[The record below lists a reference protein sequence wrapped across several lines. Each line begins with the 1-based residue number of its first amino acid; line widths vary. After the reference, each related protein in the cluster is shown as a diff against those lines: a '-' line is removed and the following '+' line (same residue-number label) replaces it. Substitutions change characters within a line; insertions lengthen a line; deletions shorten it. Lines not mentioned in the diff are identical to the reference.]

1 MHHHEPYEHMGVEQ
15 RARRQRL
22 RAHGRQL
29 GDRRDAR
36 SGSRTIDRLV
46 HECAYEHWHGM
57 LFARF
62 LAENRLL
69 IEPEMEIAVTLEE
82 CEDLGKEAGIDKW
95 AMAAHFAHRMLPQVF
110 RPAHPAFEVQLARE
124 HRLRL
129 EGLAESLPVGV
140 FAATDALGW
149 VYQFW
154 QSRKKN
160 EVNRSEVKIG
170 ADELPAVTQLFTE
183 PYMVR
188 FLLDNSLGAWWA
200 TRRLSNSDPNGAAT
214 EAELRRKAAIP
225 GVPLDYLRFVQ
236 SEGIAESGGARSSAA
251 IQRSSDESTGPRAG
265 TPEEQHFEEVP
276 SSPDEEA
283 RSSPAPR
290 MAASKTAD
298 PCGSVKGS
306 SSAFPSQDTSSPAP
320 GAQTSNAVLGA
331 RASSPRAVHAAETT
345 SPWHDRGYLP
355 HFEGGEVVQ
364 SITFRLHDS
373 LPSTLRAE
381 WAAELERLPENERT
395 IHHRKRIEAALDRGH
410 GACFLANPHIAR
422 LVADAL
428 QRFDGERYRLHAWCV
443 MPNHVHV
450 VVTPLAGH
458 TLSSIL
464 HSWKSFTASKANTH
478 LGRRGGFW
486 MQEYF
491 DRAIRDERHFR
502 AAVEYVEHN
511 PVGAGLCEAPQHWP
525 WSSLG
530 AQASCPRGQLRA
542 GSPCSQGGGVLPGA
556 GARVDRSGSPSG
568 SSLAGSG
575 EVHRGD
581 HQREGTPG
589 PWRLAVGAFSA
600 WPEHLGELKV
610 LDPCCGSGHFLVAAF
625 SMLVPMRMERE
636 GLSARDAVNAVLREN
651 LHGLELDPRCV
662 ELAAFALALA
672 AWTYP
677 GGEGYRPLPE
687 LNLACSGLSVGAAKE
702 RWTELAAGHH
712 NLRIALDWMYDEFRE
727 APVLGSLLNPAAT
740 KAANLMDWSSLS
752 AALAKALAQE
762 ESDERR
768 ETAVAAQGLAKAA
781 ELLAGRYHW
790 VITNVPYLTRGKQG
804 EKLRA
809 LCKQHYPAARND
821 LATVFLERCLGLCA
835 EGGAASLVLPQ
846 NWLFLSGYRKLR
858 EKLLKTETWHLL
870 ARLGPGAFETI
881 SGEVVKA
888 ILLTL
893 SRSHPAGGSADLF
906 GEETSPSTMYGLDVS
921 ESRTAGEKAAR
932 LQGAAIMSVEQ
943 ARQLKNPDARVV
955 LGSSLYGVLLEKF
968 AFAPNG
974 MHGGDSRR
982 FRFLFWEVSFDNVAW
997 HHFQAAVDETVHYGG
1012 REHVFFWPDDG
1023 RIHHESPIAYVKGK
1037 AVWGKPGIV
1046 VRVMREL
1053 PVTLYSGNI
1062 FDISCVPIAPRSS
1075 EYLLPIWCFCSS
1087 PEYHDAVRRIDQ
1099 KLNVTNAT
1107 LAKVPFDLDRWT
1119 KVANEQ
1125 YPNGLPRPYSDDP
1138 TQWIFH
1144 GHPCGSVVWDEAEK
1158 RTAHGPLR
1166 TDPTVLQVAVARL
1179 LGYRW
1184 PAEQDAGMDLADEQ
1198 REWVRRCEAFLAW
1211 ADEDGIVCI
1220 PPVRGE
1226 PPAGERL
1233 LGLLAAAFGD
1243 AWNDGALTRLL
1254 AEASRP
1260 SLEDWLRNGFFDEH
1274 CKWFH
1279 HRPFV
1284 WHIWDGRR
1292 RDGFHAL
1299 VSYHKLAEG
1308 DGKGRRLLESLTYSY
1323 LGDWI
1328 TRQQDGVKR
1337 GEGGADDRL
1346 AAALELKRRLAAI
1359 LEGEPPFDIFV
1370 RWKPISEQPVGWEP
1384 DLNDGVRLNIRPFMA
1399 DDLPGGK
1406 KGAGILRAKPKLHWR
1421 KDRGREPFRDQAP
1434 FPWFWRGGEFTGE
1447 RVNDVHLSIAEK
1459 SVPPL
1464 AAGPGRQ

>member
-1 MHHHEPYEHMGVEQ
+1 MDARDVAETGARAALEALAVHHHEPYEHMSAAQ
-15 RARRQRL
+15 RGLRRRL

-29 GDRRDAR
+29 GDRQDAR
-36 SGSRTIDRLV
+36 SGSQAIDRLV

-69 IEPEMEIAVTLEE
+69 IEPELGVAVTLEE
-82 CEDLGKEAGIDKW
+82 CEDLGKEAGADKW
-95 AMAAHFAHRMLPQVF
+95 TMAAHFAHRMLPHVF

-129 EGLAESLPVGV
+129 EGLAESLPAGV

-154 QSRKKN
+154 QSRKKD

-200 TRRLSNSDPNGAAT
+200 ARRLSNSDLNGAAT

-236 SEGIAESGGARSSAA
+236 SEDIAESGDERSSEAA
-251 IQRSSDESTGPRAG
+251 ERSCDGSNGPRVG
-265 TPEEQHFEEVP
+265 VPEEQRFEEVP

-290 MAASKTAD
+290 MASSKTAG

-320 GAQTSNAVLGA
+320 GAQTSQ
-331 RASSPRAVHAAETT
+331 
-345 SPWHDRGYLP
+345 D
-355 HFEGGEVVQ
+355 
-364 SITFRLHDS
+364 
-373 LPSTLRAE
+373 
-381 WAAELERLPENERT
+381 
-395 IHHRKRIEAALDRGH
+395 
-410 GACFLANPHIAR
+410 
-422 LVADAL
+422 
-428 QRFDGERYRLHAWCV
+428 
-443 MPNHVHV
+443 
-450 VVTPLAGH
+450 
-458 TLSSIL
+458 
-464 HSWKSFTASKANTH
+464 
-478 LGRRGGFW
+478 
-486 MQEYF
+486 
-491 DRAIRDERHFR
+491 
-502 AAVEYVEHN
+502 
-511 PVGAGLCEAPQHWP
+511 
-525 WSSLG
+525 
-530 AQASCPRGQLRA
+530 
-542 GSPCSQGGGVLPGA
+542 GGVLPGA

-575 EVHRGD
+575 EVHRGG
-581 HQREGTPG
+581 HQREATPG

-610 LDPCCGSGHFLVAAF
+610 LDPCCGSGHFLVVAF

-636 GLSARDAVNAVLREN
+636 GLAARDAVDAVLREN

-677 GGEGYRPLPE
+677 GGEEYRPLPE

-712 NLRIALDWMYDEFRE
+712 NLRIALGWMYDEFRE

-768 ETAVAAQGLAKAA
+768 EIAVAAQGLAKAA

-809 LCKQHYPAARND
+809 FCKQHYPAARND

-893 SRSHPAGGSADLF
+893 SRSHPAGCSADLF
-906 GEETSPSTMYGLDVS
+906 GEETSPGTMYGLDVS

-932 LQGAAIMSVEQ
+932 LQGAAIQSIEQ

-1062 FDISCVPIAPRSS
+1062 FDISCVPIAPRSP

-1107 LAKVPFDLDRWT
+1107 LAKVPFDLDHWT

-1144 GHPCGSVVWDEAEK
+1144 GHPCGSVVWDDAEK

-1166 TDPTVLQVAVARL
+1166 TDPTVLQVAIARL

-1184 PAEQDAGMDLADEQ
+1184 PAERDAGMELADEQ
-1198 REWVRRCEAFLAW
+1198 REWVRRCGTLLAC

-1226 PPAGERL
+1226 PPAAERL

-1243 AWNDGALTRLL
+1243 AWNDGVLTRLL

-1370 RWKPISEQPVGWEP
+1370 RWKPISEQPIGWEP
-1384 DLNDGVRLNIRPFMA
+1384 GIDDGVRLNIRPFMA
-1399 DDLPGGK
+1399 DDLPGGRT
-1406 KGAGILRAKPKLHWR
+1406 GAGILRTKPNLHWK
-1421 KDRGREPFRDQAP
+1421 KDRGKEPFCDQER
-1434 FPWFWRGGEFTGE
+1434 FPWFWHGGEFTGG
-1447 RVNDVHLSIAEK
+1447 RVNDIHLSVAEK
-1459 SVPPL
+1459 SAPPP